1 MIPLDTLNSS
11 RYPRSSLSSLIHLS
25 LFCHLFSLLSHHQF
39 THDFKLKS
47 TALLTA
53 IQVGDIY
60 LTSVPLSNE
69 NRDMRVMTFDTFCS
83 SIILMGLVAYRE
95 SPVPPADKVKA
106 ILLFMW
112 RAVNSNE
119 TALKAVND
127 RYGVSSRTVQGHAGS
142 LNIHGSGLFSDLF
155 LLSWQADGFSNY
167 ITLEN
172 KKEDPSEVL
181 SKIVQNHTHSSP
193 VKDSTLHVIDEVQ
206 ESIKIANRR
215 ARAMDR
221 RNHEQNEDD
230 EMSLMDES
238 LYGFGSEEEKQRN
251 RFRSLSDHASLGI
264 GGGEAAALYGYHI
277 AELFTRKPELAE
289 LIYLEMR
296 NSQVTSLDG

>member
-1 MIPLDTLNSS
+1 M
-11 RYPRSSLSSLIHLS
+11 
-25 LFCHLFSLLSHHQF
+25 
-39 THDFKLKS
+39 
-47 TALLTA
+47 LTA
-53 IQVGDIY
+53 IQVGEIY

-95 SPVPPADKVKA
+95 SPVSPADKVKA

-142 LNIHGSGLFSDLF
+142 LNIHGSGLFSDMF
-155 LLSWQADGFSNY
+155 LLAWQADGFSNY

-181 SKIVQNHTHSSP
+181 SKIVQNHTQSSP
-193 VKDSTLHVIDEVQ
+193 VRDNILNVIDSVQ
-206 ESIKIANRR
+206 ESIKVSNRR
-215 ARAMDR
+215 ARMERGDQSAKD
-221 RNHEQNEDD
+221 EFEEDIF
-230 EMSLMDES
+230 E
-238 LYGFGSEEEKQRN
+238 FGSEEEKRN
-251 RFRSLSDHASLGI
+251 RFRSISDSGSLGY
-264 GGGEAAALYGYHI
+264 GLSGANSVALYGYHI
-277 AELFTRKPELAE
+277 AELFARKPELAE

-296 NSQVTSLDG
+296 NSQMASSGAHDS